1 MADPIL
7 YSTVNRRLFI
17 SAPTL
22 TRWRA
27 RHRGPRESFKINSE
41 ITQLLYDIR
50 VLYEKYDSLAD
61 QLNYNTDVLEQGLN
75 LTQTYRWAD
84 ATTPADNPIALTG
97 VNDITLRLSQLA
109 QRVRALEIGG

>member
-1 MADPIL
+1 MPDPIL
-7 YSTVNRRLFI
+7 YNTINRRLFI

-27 RHRGPRESFKINSE
+27 RHRGPRESYKINTE

-50 VLYEKYDSLAD
+50 VLYEKYDTLAD
-61 QLNYNTDVLEQGLN
+61 QLNYNADVLEHGLN
-75 LTQTYRWAD
+75 LTQTFRWAD
-84 ATTPADNPIALTG
+84 ATTPADTPIALPG
-97 VNDITLRLSQLA
+97 INDIALRLSRLA